1 MSTESPDI
9 PRNMQRV
16 LRRFERWRGA
26 HAGRLPIPERLWAAA
41 VELAREHG
49 VFHTARALR
58 LEYGKLKRL
67 LESASPAVK
76 SRRTKGRRGARR
88 GGARS
93 FAPPPAFVELN
104 DDTDGG
110 PLRVRDRLGRATWQD
125 ADSVEGD
132 ECVGPGWAEPGVVGV
147 EVIQIAPQMRILVAR
162 ERRAAERAQRGG
174 DGAAHAT
181 HRRGQ
186 PAPATSP

>member
-1 MSTESPDI
+1 MSTQSPDI
-9 PRNMQRV
+9 PRNMQRA

-76 SRRTKGRRGARR
+76 SRRRMKGRRVGRR
-88 GGARS
+88 GGARPL
-93 FAPPPAFVELN
+93 APPTAFVELM
-104 DDTDGG
+104 TPPPTG
-110 PLRVRDRLGRATWQD
+110 L
-125 ADSVEGD
+125 S
-132 ECVGPGWAEPGVVGV
+132 ECVIELEGRRGK
-147 EVIQIAPQMRILVAR
+147 MRIQWKGTSAPDLGGLS
-162 ERRAAERAQRGG
+162 RALWE
-174 DGAAHAT
+174 
-181 HRRGQ
+181 
-186 PAPATSP
+186 SK

>member
-26 HAGRLPIPERLWAAA
+26 HAGRLPIPERLWTAA

-49 VFHTARALR
+49 VFRTARALR

-67 LESASPAVK
+67 LEWASPAVK
-76 SRRTKGRRGARR
+76 SRRTKGRRGGRR

-93 FAPPPAFVELN
+93 LAPPPAFVELM
-104 DDTDGG
+104 TTPTAG
-110 PLRVRDRLGRATWQD
+110 LSECLIELEGRR
-125 ADSVEGD
+125 GK
-132 ECVGPGWAEPGVVGV
+132 
-147 EVIQIAPQMRILVAR
+147 MRIQWKGTSAPDLGGLS
-162 ERRAAERAQRGG
+162 RALWE
-174 DGAAHAT
+174 
-181 HRRGQ
+181 
-186 PAPATSP
+186 SK

>member
-1 MSTESPDI
+1 MPTESLDI
-9 PRNMQRV
+9 PRNVQRV
-16 LRRFERWRGA
+16 LKRFERWRGA

-76 SRRTKGRRGARR
+76 SRRTKGRRGAPR

-93 FAPPPAFVELN
+93 FAPPQAFVELMTPPTAGLSECLIELEGRRGKMRIQWKGTTAP
-104 DDTDGG
+104 DLGG
-110 PLRVRDRLGRATWQD
+110 LGRAFWE
-125 ADSVEGD
+125 SK
-132 ECVGPGWAEPGVVGV
+132 
-147 EVIQIAPQMRILVAR
+147 
-162 ERRAAERAQRGG
+162 
-174 DGAAHAT
+174 
-181 HRRGQ
+181 
-186 PAPATSP
+186 

>member
-76 SRRTKGRRGARR
+76 SRRTKGRREARR

-93 FAPPPAFVELN
+93 FAPPPAFVELM
-104 DDTDGG
+104 TTPPAG
-110 PLRVRDRLGRATWQD
+110 LSECLIELEGRR
-125 ADSVEGD
+125 GK
-132 ECVGPGWAEPGVVGV
+132 
-147 EVIQIAPQMRILVAR
+147 MRIQWKGASAPDLGGLS
-162 ERRAAERAQRGG
+162 RALWE
-174 DGAAHAT
+174 
-181 HRRGQ
+181 
-186 PAPATSP
+186 SK